1 MSPEPDSGQPR
12 DSRQKADSSSRELQ
26 RAAARMRVYELERL
40 DYTDAA
46 TTAPRVP
53 ERDKKARRRSLWQ
66 AFYYW
71 VHSRL

>member
-1 MSPEPDSGQPR
+1 
-12 DSRQKADSSSRELQ
+12 
-26 RAAARMRVYELERL
+26 MRVYELERL